1 MGRTEA
7 PQNVSVVPPWKDIL
21 NKNNFV
27 DFRILIGDLPACWP
41 LSSFTLLGSSGL
53 ALLSPHSSKL
63 YGSHPPAGA
72 IILQILFLLINSLG
86 NKQYLK
92 ALVLQPQRGSE
103 APGRLVERHCPGCLI
118 QEVWDELENL
128 HLQVPRWCQHCW
140 CGDHTEDCS
149 EDYYYRAY
157 TSSWWC
163 FKNQNCVLTSFFF
176 FFSFFGFLVCLFVGL
191 TVPWKNMMGS
201 FWISCI
207 PLF

>member
-72 IILQILFLLINSLG
+72 IILQILFLLIDSLG
-86 NKQYLK
+86 NSTLK
-92 ALVLQPQRGSE
+92 HWSSSLSVGRKHRVGLLKDTAQGAWFRRSGMNLRICIYKFLDDASTAGVGTTLRTAQRTIITEPTPLVDDALKTRIVSS
-103 APGRLVERHCPGCLI
+103 
-118 QEVWDELENL
+118 
-128 HLQVPRWCQHCW
+128 HL
-140 CGDHTEDCS
+140 
-149 EDYYYRAY
+149 
-157 TSSWWC
+157 
-163 FKNQNCVLTSFFF
+163 
-176 FFSFFGFLVCLFVGL
+176 FSFSFLSLGFWFVCL
-191 TVPWKNMMGS
+191 
-201 FWISCI
+201 
-207 PLF
+207 